1 MTSALGIFLSAISI
15 LSVTSCSTL
24 SGEAPG
30 YKVTT
35 IASLTLNSG
44 SSSFPNSKYENIPA
58 MVKTNVAIFYR
69 VFYNFHLLPPKSL
82 TFSPSANLLTPA
94 TITLSPL
101 FNPLTTLILSVSLN
115 SPIFIGVLTAI
126 PFLNR

>member
-1 MTSALGIFLSAISI
+1 MLSISALGIFLSAISI

-44 SSSFPNSKYENIPA
+44 SSSFPSLKYANIEIA
-58 MVKTNVAIFYR
+58 ESQRM
-69 VFYNFHLLPPKSL
+69 LLIY
-82 TFSPSANLLTPA
+82 T
-94 TITLSPL
+94 TI
-101 FNPLTTLILSVSLN
+101 
-115 SPIFIGVLTAI
+115 
-126 PFLNR
+126 

>member
-1 MTSALGIFLSAISI
+1 MYFWIPAFDTLSTSALGIFLSAISI

-44 SSSFPNSKYENIPA
+44 SSS
-58 MVKTNVAIFYR
+58 
-69 VFYNFHLLPPKSL
+69 LPSL
-82 TFSPSANLLTPA
+82 SMRIYLQQFKN
-94 TITLSPL
+94 
-101 FNPLTTLILSVSLN
+101 
-115 SPIFIGVLTAI
+115 
-126 PFLNR
+126 